1 MGLRGR
7 YRWRMAEP
15 SHHAPIEVA
24 AEGLSKSFGER
35 EVLHGI
41 NLRICSGDIAC
52 IVGASGS
59 GKTVLLDHLIGLMT
73 PTAGRVMAADHNAP
87 ADAAG
92 QAPLRDLRMLSPD
105 EIDLVRLHWAVV
117 FQRNALF
124 SGSVR
129 ENIAFWLRE
138 HTTVPETEVQR
149 RIREALASVA
159 LDVGDV
165 VDKDRDALSGGM
177 AKRVA
182 IARAVACDPIVM
194 FYDEPTTGLDPMIGA
209 TIHDLIYKTHNSP
222 VGEGFVFRDLEGR
235 APVSRAGAKRTT
247 IIVTHDRELLRRI
260 RPRVVMIHEGS
271 ICFDGTYAEFE
282 TSSLAPAQAYLRE
295 MPVLHS
301 RQARG

>member
-1 MGLRGR
+1 M
-7 YRWRMAEP
+7 
-15 SHHAPIEVA
+15 EVA
-24 AEGLSKSFGER
+24 AERLCKSFGER
-35 EVLHGI
+35 EVLRGI
-41 NLRICSGDIAC
+41 DLSIGSGDIAC

-59 GKTVLLDHLIGLMT
+59 GKTVLLDHLIGLMK
-73 PTAGRVMAADHNAP
+73 PTAGRVLVADHNAP
-87 ADAAG
+87 ADASG
-92 QAPLRDLRMLSPD
+92 QSPLHDLSMLTAD
-105 EIDLVRLHWAVV
+105 QLDRVRLHWAVV

-138 HTTVPETEVQR
+138 HTMMPEGEVQR
-149 RIREALASVA
+149 RIREAIASAA
-159 LDVGDV
+159 LDVDDV

-209 TIHDLIYKTHNSP
+209 TIHDLIFKTHNSP
-222 VGEGFVFRDLEGR
+222 VGEGFVFRDLGGR
-235 APVSRAGAKRTT
+235 APASRIGAKRTT

-260 RPRVVMIHEGS
+260 RPRVVMIHDGG
-271 ICFDGTYAEFE
+271 ICFDGPYAEFE
-282 TSSLAPAQAYLRE
+282 RSELPPAQAYLRD

-301 RQARG
+301 RRMRP